1 MGYSP
6 PREPSGLEE
15 AETIS
20 AWVNAHSPEQ
30 GEVLCFILSS
40 GARIDE
46 TLHLRADKVF
56 VGERQ
61 VELLGKGG

>member
-1 MGYSP
+1 MGRSP
-6 PREPSGLEE
+6 PRESYALGE

-20 AWVNAHSPEQ
+20 AWVSARSSEY

-46 TLHLRADKVF
+46 TLYLRADKVF
-56 VGERQ
+56 VSVR
-61 VELLGKGG
+61 